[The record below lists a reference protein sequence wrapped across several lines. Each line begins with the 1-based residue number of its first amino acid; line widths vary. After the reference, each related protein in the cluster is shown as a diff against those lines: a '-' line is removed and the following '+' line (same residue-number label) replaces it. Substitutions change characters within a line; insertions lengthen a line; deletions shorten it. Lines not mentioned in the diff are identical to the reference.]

1 MSYYELL
8 PNKPLSR
15 FIIKIWF
22 LSCPSVH
29 KQEKVLPLPSHHFI
43 INLSN
48 DPYRVVQ
55 QGDKAKSWT
64 FQGGFVSGMQHEY
77 LVIENPTHIHHV
89 GVDLTPDGLSA
100 FTNAASS
107 KYIGT
112 VQSSERILVGSELIL
127 AELNQ
132 IKDPQQQMKRL
143 LTYMSTQLRADYA
156 PPEYIKSSRKLLET
170 VSSVADIAQQIG
182 ISQKQLSSQWK
193 RYTGIT
199 PKRYQN
205 IVRLQQVI
213 AWFEQ
218 ADKPIL
224 WSKLTSELSY
234 CDQPYFIRTFRQQT
248 GFSPREYAH
257 MLERYT
263 SGSTSFVALDEAFE
277 RLN

>member
-1 MSYYELL
+1 MSYHELL
-8 PNKPLSR
+8 PNQQLSR
-15 FIIKIWF
+15 FINKVWF
-22 LSCPSVH
+22 LSCPSMH
-29 KQEKVLPLPSHHFI
+29 KQEKILPLPTHHFI

-55 QGDKAKSWT
+55 QGLKPKSWT
-64 FQGGFVSGMQHEY
+64 FQSGFVSGIQHEY
-77 LVIENPTHIHHV
+77 LVIENPTQILHI
-89 GVDLTPDGLSA
+89 GVELTPEGLSA
-100 FTNAASS
+100 FTDNPSS

-112 VQSSERILVGSELIL
+112 VQSSETLLIGSELIL
-127 AELNQ
+127 TELKQ
-132 IKDPQQQMKRL
+132 INDPLQQMKRL
-143 LTYMSTQLRADYA
+143 LAYMSTQLRADYA
-156 PPEYIKSSRKLLET
+156 PPEYITTSRKLLET
-170 VSSVADIAQQIG
+170 VSSVANIAQQVG

-205 IVRLQQVI
+205 IIRLQQVI
-213 AWFEQ
+213 SWFEQ

-224 WSKLTSELSY
+224 WSKLASELSY

-257 MLERYT
+257 MLERYP

-277 RLN
+277 G